1 VALKRE
7 KLRGEVVKKHMRQIA
22 IYGKGGIGK
31 STIASNLSAA
41 LSGMGCSVMQV
52 GCDPKRDST
61 RILAGG
67 RFIPAV
73 LEEHREQLRVGKD
86 EYAINLKNIVFK
98 SPSGI
103 YLVEAGGP
111 EPGVGCAGRGVLTAL
126 QILKDLNAFETYKID
141 VAIYDVL
148 GDVVCGGFAMPIRE
162 GFAKEIYLICSG
174 GFMSIYAANNIA
186 RAVQRLAKR
195 GDTGLAGIICN
206 SNGNE
211 VFEHAVIPEFAKK
224 LGTAFVQFVPRSPV
238 IQACEL
244 EGKAVVEHSPGSKE
258 AEVFKNLAQAVM
270 ENKSR
275 VIPTPV
281 RELAELEKMYRQYL

>member
-1 VALKRE
+1 
-7 KLRGEVVKKHMRQIA
+7 MRQIA

-41 LSGMGCSVMQV
+41 LHAMGHTVIQV

-67 RFIPAV
+67 KFIPAV
-73 LEEHREQLRVGKD
+73 LEEHREQLRLGKD
-86 EYAINLKNIVFK
+86 EYAINLDHIVFR

-111 EPGVGCAGRGVLTAL
+111 EPGIGCAGRGVLTAL
-126 QILKDLNAFETYKID
+126 QILKDLNAFSTYNID

-148 GDVVCGGFAMPIRE
+148 GDVVCGGFSMPIRE
-162 GFAKEIYLICSG
+162 GFAEEIYLICSG

-211 VFEHAVIPEFAKK
+211 AFEHAVIPDFAKK
-224 LGTAFVQFVPRSPV
+224 LGTPFVQ
-238 IQACEL
+238 L
-244 EGKAVVEHSPGSKE
+244 SPG
-258 AEVFKNLAQAVM
+258 V
-270 ENKSR
+270 
-275 VIPTPV
+275 P
-281 RELAELEKMYRQYL
+281 

>member
-1 VALKRE
+1 
-7 KLRGEVVKKHMRQIA
+7 MRQIA

-41 LSGMGCSVMQV
+41 LKEAGHTVMQV

-61 RILAGG
+61 RSLAGG
-67 RFIPAV
+67 QLIPAV
-73 LEEHREQLRVGKD
+73 LETYREQLRVGKD
-86 EYAINLKNIVFK
+86 EYAMSLEDIVFR

-103 YLVEAGGP
+103 YCVEAGGP
-111 EPGVGCAGRGVLTAL
+111 EPGIGCAGRGVLTAL
-126 QILKDLNAFETYKID
+126 QILKDLKAFETYGID

-162 GFAKEIYLICSG
+162 GFAREIYLVCSG

-186 RAVQRLAKR
+186 RAVQRLSRR

-206 SNGNE
+206 SNGDE
-211 VFEHAVIPEFAKK
+211 ATERAVIPEFARR
-224 LGTAFVQFVPRSPV
+224 LGAPAVHYVPRSPV

-244 EGKAVVEHSPGSKE
+244 EGRAVVEHSPGSAE
-258 AEVFKNLAQAVM
+258 AEVFRALARQVM
-270 ENKSR
+270 AGDAR
-275 VIPTPV
+275 VIPTPIGD
-281 RELAELEKMYRQYL
+281 LKELEQLYRQHRANK